1 MMPMSTTRPDEE
13 LSGEQSGAG
22 PADDMSTVL
31 TRGVVD
37 GFTEASEAFSHELQG
52 TDRFPDL
59 MGRSVAGMI
68 RANARLL
75 DEMANVIRQM
85 SDGFSVRARMAA
97 DGRGFDADSD
107 PLAGLDYE
115 RLADLVAQRLQSAQA
130 VVAAAEP
137 AAATTGRARKA

>member
-1 MMPMSTTRPDEE
+1 MMPMSTSTGPGEGTTPER
-13 LSGEQSGAG
+13 SGTSLG
-22 PADDMSTVL
+22 DDVPSLL

-59 MGRSVAGMI
+59 MGRSVAGVI

-75 DEMANVIRQM
+75 DELATVVRQM
-85 SDGFSVRARMAA
+85 SDGLSVRSLSAA
-97 DGRGFDADSD
+97 DGNVERD

-115 RLADLVAQRLQSAQA
+115 RLADLVAQRLRSVEA
-130 VVAAAEP
+130 VPAAEP
-137 AAATTGRARKA
+137 KESAGRPRKA

>member
-1 MMPMSTTRPDEE
+1 MMPMSSSTRPDEE
-13 LSGEQSGAG
+13 LSGEQPGAG
-22 PADDMSTVL
+22 PGDMSTVL

-37 GFTEASEAFSHELQG
+37 GFTEASEAFSHELAG

-85 SDGFSVRARMAA
+85 SDGFSVRARAAA
-97 DGRGFDADSD
+97 DGRGFGDDPD

-137 AAATTGRARKA
+137 AAATGRTRKA

>member
-1 MMPMSTTRPDEE
+1 MSTSTGLGDATSREPHAA
-13 LSGEQSGAG
+13 SI
-22 PADDMSTVL
+22 DDDVPTLL

-59 MGRSVAGMI
+59 MGRSVAGVI

-75 DEMANVIRQM
+75 DELATVVRQM
-85 SDGFSVRARMAA
+85 SDGLSVRSRSA
-97 DGRGFDADSD
+97 DGSVDHD

-115 RLADLVAQRLQSAQA
+115 RLADLVAQRLRASGA
-130 VVAAAEP
+130 VPSPGEP
-137 AAATTGRARKA
+137 SESKGRNQKS

>member
-1 MMPMSTTRPDEE
+1 MSTSTGTDEQ
-13 LSGEQSGAG
+13 LVSDS
-22 PADDMSTVL
+22 DDMSTVL

-52 TDRFPDL
+52 TDRIPDL

-85 SDGFSVRARMAA
+85 SDGFSVRARAAA
-97 DGRGFDADSD
+97 DGNVGGDA
-107 PLAGLDYE
+107 LADLDYE
-115 RLADLVAQRLQSAQA
+115 RLADLVAQRLQAAQA
-130 VVAAAEP
+130 TAKS
-137 AAATTGRARKA
+137 AATAKPATKPPTKP

>member
-1 MMPMSTTRPDEE
+1 MSTSTGTEE
-13 LSGEQSGAG
+13 LASA
-22 PADDMSTVL
+22 ADDMSQVL

-52 TDRFPDL
+52 TDRIPDL

-85 SDGFSVRARMAA
+85 SDGFSVRARAAA
-97 DGRGFDADSD
+97 DGNVGGDA
-107 PLAGLDYE
+107 LADLDYE
-115 RLADLVAQRLQSAQA
+115 RLADLVAQRLQAAQTTAKSA
-130 VVAAAEP
+130 
-137 AAATTGRARKA
+137 TKAPTKP

>member
-1 MMPMSTTRPDEE
+1 MMPMSTSPEP
-13 LSGEQSGAG
+13 GAETTS
-22 PADDMSTVL
+22 DDVSALL

-37 GFTEASEAFSHELQG
+37 GFTEASEAFSSELQG

-75 DEMANVIRQM
+75 DELANVVRQM
-85 SDGFSVRARMAA
+85 SDGFSVRSRAA
-97 DGRGFDADSD
+97 AEGRAYGDDAD
-107 PLAGLDYE
+107 PLATLDYE

-137 AAATTGRARKA
+137 ASATGRSSKA

>member
-1 MMPMSTTRPDEE
+1 MSTSTETDT
-13 LSGEQSGAG
+13 STSA
-22 PADDMSTVL
+22 ADDVPTLL

-52 TDRFPDL
+52 TDRIPDL

-85 SDGFSVRARMAA
+85 SDGFSLRARAAA
-97 DGRGFDADSD
+97 DGNVGGDA
-107 PLAGLDYE
+107 LAELDYE
-115 RLADLVAQRLQSAQA
+115 RLADLVAQRLR
-130 VVAAAEP
+130 AAEATAKSAT
-137 AAATTGRARKA
+137 AAKSAAKS